1 MISVTPITVNHSVAL
16 QSEVSN
22 DTARN
27 TEGRLV
33 GDTNFSITDSAFNY
47 AYADMIG
54 AKQTN
59 EKYDPTVGRIGA
71 DVPKADCTKAS
82 FWNGLGFDSSWTI
95 EEGKLP
101 RLTNHKAMTGT
112 PPTYLLD
119 AASCPVTSGHIR

>member
-47 AYADMIG
+47 AYADMKG

-59 EKYDPTVGRIGA
+59 EKYDPTVGRNGA

-82 FWNGLGFDSSWTI
+82 FGTVWALTALG
-95 EEGKLP
+95 
-101 RLTNHKAMTGT
+101 RLKKANCR
-112 PPTYLLD
+112 
-119 AASCPVTSGHIR
+119 A